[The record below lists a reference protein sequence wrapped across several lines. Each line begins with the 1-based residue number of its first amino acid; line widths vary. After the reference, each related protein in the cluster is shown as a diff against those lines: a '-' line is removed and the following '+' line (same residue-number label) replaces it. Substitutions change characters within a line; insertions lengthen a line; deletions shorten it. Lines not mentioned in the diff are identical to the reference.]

1 MKYKKYDCLTDYS
14 ESLLKRYYRGETT
27 LGEEK
32 QLKQSYKEGILPDD
46 PVLCFGQES
55 RKCPEKVLTAFR
67 SEIRHKRD
75 LQLRHMRIIAGS
87 IAAAFI
93 LFFCFQG
100 LHRLTSASAYRL
112 SDHQKREC
120 LEEALRTI
128 GQVLQEKPA
137 QPEKVIYEDQQIII
151 AIE

>member
-1 MKYKKYDCLTDYS
+1 MKYKKYDRLTDYS

-27 LGEEK
+27 LSEEK
-32 QLKQSYKEGILPDD
+32 QLKQSYKEGMLPDD
-46 PVLCFGQES
+46 PVLCFGQEN

-67 SEIRHKRD
+67 SELRRKRD
-75 LQLRHMRIIAGS
+75 LRLRRIRITAGS
-87 IAAAFI
+87 IAAIFL
-93 LFFCFQG
+93 LFFSFQG